1 MRAFICAVCVLLG
14 MSLLAGCGATSAA
27 LHGGQSSALAPDLTV
42 RLLSTRPSWN
52 QLKLQIFVLPT
63 GSTALESLIPDV
75 VVIPDGGKESSA
87 TLDLHSDQAVIT
99 MVLENAQ
106 NVASVTV
113 RDARSGHFA
122 HWDIGTMQALLPC
135 KQGDDCGLLGVPH
148 SPSLP
153 AHP

>member
-1 MRAFICAVCVLLG
+1 MRALVCVLSCLLG
-14 MSLLAGCGATSAA
+14 LTLLAGCGAQSAA
-27 LHGGQSSALAPDLTV
+27 LHGGQSFALAPDLTV
-42 RLLSTRPSWN
+42 RLLSTRPSWD
-52 QLKLQIFVLPT
+52 QLKLQIFVMPT

-106 NVASVTV
+106 NVAAVTI

-122 HWDIGTMQALLPC
+122 RWSIGTMQALLPC

-148 SPSLP
+148 SPSLQ